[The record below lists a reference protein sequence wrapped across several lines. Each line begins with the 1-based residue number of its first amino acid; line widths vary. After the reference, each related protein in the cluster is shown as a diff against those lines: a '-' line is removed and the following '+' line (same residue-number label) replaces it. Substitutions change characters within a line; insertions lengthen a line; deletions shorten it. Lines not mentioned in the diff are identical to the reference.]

1 MKIDTHEQRL
11 LDIEFVLFKMNNE
24 GKSDLFAEI
33 YKRIDQVSDIH
44 KNEEE
49 KLKGLIDVIQIKAI
63 NTDIQNEKFST
74 DVVTLKE

>member
-49 KLKGLIDVIQIKAI
+49 KL
-63 NTDIQNEKFST
+63 
-74 DVVTLKE
+74 